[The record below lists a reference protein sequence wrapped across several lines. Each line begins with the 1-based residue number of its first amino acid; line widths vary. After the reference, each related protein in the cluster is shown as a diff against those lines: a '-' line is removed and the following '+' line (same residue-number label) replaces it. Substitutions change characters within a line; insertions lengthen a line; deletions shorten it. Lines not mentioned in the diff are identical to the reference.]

1 MTERTVTEQQVIK
14 AIANAFKESL
24 GEQCLQHSLTT
35 GLLKELFPELPE
47 VGELIRAFDSI
58 AQDGVWEKFLHFTA
72 AGAVCTYEGSVD
84 NKSIRNRYRRQ
95 TAIERGE
102 K

>member
-14 AIANAFKESL
+14 AMANAFKERL
-24 GEQCLQHSLTT
+24 GAQCLQHSLTA

-47 VGELIRAFDSI
+47 AGEVVLVWDIGENSRGEWFPFVELDRGVVMVTDSDGDI
-58 AQDGVWEKFLHFTA
+58 ASWDF
-72 AGAVCTYEGSVD
+72 
-84 NKSIRNRYRRQ
+84 YRRQ
-95 TAIERGE
+95 TAIEKGE